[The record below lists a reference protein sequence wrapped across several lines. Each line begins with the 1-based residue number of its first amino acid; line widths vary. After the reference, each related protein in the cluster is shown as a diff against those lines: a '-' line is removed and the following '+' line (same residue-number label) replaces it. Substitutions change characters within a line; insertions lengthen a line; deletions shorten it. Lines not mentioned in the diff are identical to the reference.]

1 MRAPLTLAILLA
13 TTPAAA
19 GLDETLDISAHAT
32 HSAIALDDRAFE
44 ATGLA
49 ARIGQTQHA
58 LRYGIGVAI
67 APGPAKAAW
76 MTGEAFIAYAP
87 NGYWALRPF
96 VELRAHVD
104 RLQTGDASITRGG
117 VGPRF
122 GVLIPLSEYF
132 FVDAGIG
139 RDLIGSD
146 ELRGTVGIGLP
157 IPLSHL

>member
-1 MRAPLTLAILLA
+1 MRAPLLLA
-13 TTPAAA
+13 LVLATPSAAA
-19 GLDETLDISAHAT
+19 SMDETLDVSAHVT
-32 HSAIALDDRAFE
+32 HASLTVNDHSVE
-44 ATGLA
+44 TTGVSL
-49 ARIGQTQHA
+49 RLGQTQHE
-58 LRYGIGVAI
+58 LRYGIGL
-67 APGPAKAAW
+67 GAALPPIHASW
-76 MTGEAFIAYAP
+76 LTGEAFLGYAP

-96 VELRAHVD
+96 IEVRAHVD
-104 RLQTGDASITRGG
+104 RLQLGEASLTRGG

-146 ELRGTVGIGLP
+146 ELRGTIGIGLP